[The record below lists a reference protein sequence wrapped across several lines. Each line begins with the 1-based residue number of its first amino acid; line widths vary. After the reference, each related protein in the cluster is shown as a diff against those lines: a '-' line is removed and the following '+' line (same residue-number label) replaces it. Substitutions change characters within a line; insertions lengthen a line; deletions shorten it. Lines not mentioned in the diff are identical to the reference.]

1 MAVLGEN
8 ASMERMRGLFG
19 VRTHWAL
26 AVIAVSD
33 PAWCT
38 RRVHWS
44 ISPPVL
50 QSALT
55 DHRGDRWNVP
65 ERAQIK

>member
-1 MAVLGEN
+1 MAILGEN

-33 PAWCT
+33 LACAHGVSTGVFPHLSY
-38 RRVHWS
+38 RVH
-44 ISPPVL
+44 
-50 QSALT
+50 
-55 DHRGDRWNVP
+55 
-65 ERAQIK
+65 